1 MKKRKIVLGEESA
14 IIALGFAK
22 ILESSALFEVV
33 AHTERFEKLE
43 EKVAIIKPDVV
54 VVNPMMSG
62 AVRGDSTI
70 NTFEN
75 SCVVALI
82 YNYVEQ
88 NILKQY
94 HGTIDIGDSRQEI
107 ENKLKDAIAQL
118 DNKES
123 EKRNSYELSDR
134 ETDVL
139 VAVAKGMQNKEIA
152 DMLNISIYTVIS
164 HRKNIVAKTGIKSV
178 AGLTVYALINN
189 LISESDVM

>member
-62 AVRGDSTI
+62 AIRGDSTI

-118 DNKES
+118 DSKES

>member
-88 NILKQY
+88 TILKQY

>member
-33 AHTERFEKLE
+33 AHTESFEKLE

-118 DNKES
+118 DSKES

>member
-62 AVRGDSTI
+62 AVRCDSTI

-118 DNKES
+118 DSKES

>member
-33 AHTERFEKLE
+33 AHAEYIGKLE
-43 EKVAIIKPDVV
+43 EKVTIIKPDVV
-54 VVNPMMSG
+54 IVNPMMSG

-75 SCVVALI
+75 PCVVALI
-82 YNYVEQ
+82 HNYVEQ
-88 NILKQY
+88 SILKQY
-94 HGTIDIGDSRQEI
+94 HGTIDIGDNRQEI
-107 ENKLKDAIAQL
+107 ENKLKEALTQS
-118 DNKES
+118 DNKDS

-152 DMLNISIYTVIS
+152 DILNISIYTVIS

>member
-118 DNKES
+118 DSKES

-139 VAVAKGMQNKEIA
+139 VAVAKGLQNKEIA

>member
-123 EKRNSYELSDR
+123 EKSNSYELSDR

-189 LISESDVM
+189 LISESDAM

>member
-62 AVRGDSTI
+62 AIRGDSTI

-75 SCVVALI
+75 ICVVALI

-118 DNKES
+118 DSKES

>member
-62 AVRGDSTI
+62 AVRGDSAI

-118 DNKES
+118 DSKES

>member
-118 DNKES
+118 DSKES

>member
-33 AHTERFEKLE
+33 AHAEYIAKLE
-43 EKVAIIKPDVV
+43 EKVATTRPDVV
-54 VVNPMMSG
+54 VINPMMSG
-62 AVRGDSTI
+62 ATKSDSSI
-70 NTFEN
+70 NSFGNVCT
-75 SCVVALI
+75 VALI
-82 YNYVEQ
+82 HNYVEQ

-94 HGTIDIGDSRQEI
+94 HGTIDIGDNRQEI
-107 ENKLKDAIAQL
+107 ENKLKEALVQQ
-118 DNKES
+118 NNNEE

>member
-14 IIALGFAK
+14 IIALGFAN

-33 AHTERFEKLE
+33 AHTESFEKLE

-118 DNKES
+118 DSKES

>member
-1 MKKRKIVLGEESA
+1 MKKSKIVLGEESA

-33 AHTERFEKLE
+33 AHTEHFEKLE

-118 DNKES
+118 DSKES

-152 DMLNISIYTVIS
+152 DMLNISTYTVIS

>member
-1 MKKRKIVLGEESA
+1 MKKRKIILGEESA

-118 DNKES
+118 DSKES

>member
-1 MKKRKIVLGEESA
+1 MKKRKIVLGEEST

-118 DNKES
+118 DSKES

>member
-62 AVRGDSTI
+62 AIRGDSTI

-75 SCVVALI
+75 ICVVALI

-94 HGTIDIGDSRQEI
+94 HGTIDIGDNRQEI

-118 DNKES
+118 DSKES